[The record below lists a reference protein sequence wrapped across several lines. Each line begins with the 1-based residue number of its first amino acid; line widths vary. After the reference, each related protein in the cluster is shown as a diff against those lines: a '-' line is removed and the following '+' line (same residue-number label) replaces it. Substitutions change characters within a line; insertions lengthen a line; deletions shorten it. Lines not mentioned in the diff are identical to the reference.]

1 MDVGHVGWPIGWWHL
16 QWGLILS
23 PEGGEMDGCQVL
35 SGRENCQRGLRG
47 GALGVGGRWADC
59 GSGQVILDTPLR
71 SRRQEW
77 EVWMPTAVTRQLGR
91 TRVNPSCT
99 FRGISPDR

>member
-1 MDVGHVGWPIGWWHL
+1 M
-16 QWGLILS
+16 S

-35 SGRENCQRGLRG
+35 SGRENSLERVWRG
-47 GALGVGGRWADC
+47 GPGGGGPDC

-77 EVWMPTAVTRQLGR
+77 EVWMPTAVPGQLGR